1 MVAAVKITRMAH
13 TAVELRGLAAKSN
26 DAAPVRRLL
35 ALALVLEGQSRHTA
49 AAQSG
54 MDRQTLRDWVHR
66 YNTDGVTGLLSI
78 RSGGHPASL
87 TAAQMAELK
96 ELTIKGPDP
105 ETANVVRWRCVD
117 LREEV
122 VQRFTVTVTERK
134 IGRWLRGLEL
144 TRLRPRP
151 FHPKK
156 DMAAQE
162 DFKKILEPDQ
172 GHAAGQH
179 DRRG

>member
-1 MVAAVKITRMAH
+1 MVAAVKITRTDH

-26 DAAPVRRLL
+26 GTARVRRLL
-35 ALALVLEGQSRHTA
+35 ALALILEGQSRHMA
-49 AAQSG
+49 ATQSG

-66 YNTDGVTGLLSI
+66 HNTEGVSGLLSI

-105 ETANVVRWRCVD
+105 ETDNVVRWRCVD

-122 VQRFTVTVTERK
+122 VRRFTVTVTERT

-144 TRLRPRP
+144 TRSRPRP

-156 DMAAQE
+156 DAAAQE
-162 DFKKILEPDQ
+162 DFKKNSP
-172 GHAAGQH
+172 A
-179 DRRG
+179 